1 MASEPSALA
10 LFIREP
16 SPGTVKARLSTS
28 LGPEKAARF
37 YWECALLSMAR
48 ALRLH
53 NAEVFVFFRP
63 VERRARIEELIMTR
77 FGHFEGK
84 FIPQQGGDPGERIFN
99 ALVHLDSLGFKRK
112 FTLGTDSPTLPLEYL
127 ERGLRALDDADPPR
141 RGEVSPAL
149 GGADCVLG
157 PTWSGGFYL
166 FGTKK
171 PDAGV
176 FRNVSWSSGLELV
189 HVFDNA
195 STLGS
200 KCTLLPRWQ
209 DIDTPDD
216 LEFLEGQVRQ
226 RDFQR
231 LKSILKEGS
240 PPDTPK

>member
-1 MASEPSALA
+1 MSKPSAAIA

-16 SPGTVKARLSTS
+16 SPGTVKARLSAS

-53 NAEVFVFFRP
+53 GAEVFVFFRP
-63 VERRARIEELIMTR
+63 MERRSRIEELVMSR

-84 FIPQQGGDPGERIFN
+84 FIPQEGATPGERLYN
-99 ALVHLDSLGFKRK
+99 ALFHLDSLGFGHK

-127 ERGLRALDDADPPR
+127 ERGLAALD
-141 RGEVSPAL
+141 
-149 GGADCVLG
+149 GADCVMG

-166 FGTKK
+166 YGTKK
-171 PDAGV
+171 PDAGA

-189 HVFDNA
+189 QVYDNA
-195 STLGS
+195 VSLGL
-200 KCTLLPRWQ
+200 KCALLPRWQ

-216 LEFLEGQVRQ
+216 LEFLEGQVRA
-226 RDFQR
+226 RDYQR
-231 LKSILKEGS
+231 LQSILREEPS
-240 PPDTPK
+240 RPS

>member
-1 MASEPSALA
+1 MAAASSALA

-53 NAEVFVFFRP
+53 DAEVFVFFRP
-63 VERRARIEELIMTR
+63 AERRARIEELVMSR
-77 FGHFEGK
+77 FGHFEGR
-84 FIPQQGGDPGERIFN
+84 FFPQEGADPGERIFN
-99 ALVHLDSLGFKRK
+99 ALARLDSLGYERK
-112 FTLGTDSPTLPLEYL
+112 FTLGTDSPTLPLDYL
-127 ERGLRALDDADPPR
+127 ERGLRALDD
-141 RGEVSPAL
+141 
-149 GGADCVLG
+149 ADCVLG

-171 PDAGV
+171 PDEAV

-189 HVFDNA
+189 QVFDNA
-195 STLGS
+195 SSLGR
-200 KCTLLPRWQ
+200 KCALLPRWQ

-231 LKSILKEGS
+231 LKSILQEGQA
-240 PPDTPK
+240 PTAPK

>member
-1 MASEPSALA
+1 VDTATSALA

-16 SPGTVKARLSTS
+16 SPGTVKARLSSS

-53 NAEVFVFFRP
+53 GAEVFVFFRP
-63 VERRARIEELIMTR
+63 VERRARIEELVMSR

-84 FIPQQGGDPGERIFN
+84 FIPQEGGDPGERLFN
-99 ALVHLDSLGFKRK
+99 ALSRLDAMGFERK

-127 ERGLRALDDADPPR
+127 ERGLRALDDADN
-141 RGEVSPAL
+141 
-149 GGADCVLG
+149 VLG

-166 FGTKK
+166 FGTRKV
-171 PDAGV
+171 DEGY

-189 HVFDNA
+189 QVYDNA
-195 STLGS
+195 TSLGR
-200 KCTLLPRWQ
+200 KCALLPRWQ

-231 LKSILKEGS
+231 LQAILHEGQDPI
-240 PPDTPK
+240 PPK

>member
-1 MASEPSALA
+1 MSLTPSALA

-16 SPGTVKARLSTS
+16 SPGTVKARLSSS
-28 LGPEKAARF
+28 LGPEIAARF

-53 NAEVFVFFRP
+53 GAEVFVFFRP
-63 VERRARIEELIMTR
+63 VERRARIEELVMSR

-84 FIPQQGGDPGERIFN
+84 FIPQEGSDPGERIFN
-99 ALVHLDSLGFKRK
+99 ALTHLDSLGYERK

-127 ERGLRALDDADPPR
+127 ERGLKALDN
-141 RGEVSPAL
+141 
-149 GGADCVLG
+149 ADCVLG

-166 FGTKK
+166 FGTRK
-171 PDAGV
+171 PDEAV

-189 HVFDNA
+189 QVFDNA
-195 STLGS
+195 STMGC

-231 LKSILKEGS
+231 LQSILKEGH
-240 PPDTPK
+240 PPAGPK

>member
-1 MASEPSALA
+1 MSTGPSALA

-53 NAEVFVFFRP
+53 GAEVFVFFRP
-63 VERRARIEELIMTR
+63 VERRARIEELVMSR

-84 FIPQQGGDPGERIFN
+84 FIPQEGSDPGERIFN
-99 ALVHLDSLGFKRK
+99 ALKHLDSLGFERK

-127 ERGLRALDDADPPR
+127 ERGLRALD
-141 RGEVSPAL
+141 E
-149 GGADCVLG
+149 ADCVLG

-189 HVFDNA
+189 QVFDNA
-195 STLGS
+195 STLGR
-200 KCTLLPRWQ
+200 KCTLLPLLQ

-231 LKSILKEGS
+231 LQSILHEGQE
-240 PPDTPK
+240 PTPAK

>member
-1 MASEPSALA
+1 MSTAPSALA

-53 NAEVFVFFRP
+53 DAEVFVFFRP
-63 VERRARIEELIMTR
+63 MERRARIEELVMSR

-84 FIPQQGGDPGERIFN
+84 FIPQEGSDPGERLFN
-99 ALVHLDSLGFKRK
+99 ALSRLDSLGFERK

-127 ERGLRALDDADPPR
+127 ERGLRALDDAD
-141 RGEVSPAL
+141 
-149 GGADCVLG
+149 CVLG

-166 FGTKK
+166 LGTKK
-171 PDAGV
+171 ADKAI
-176 FRNVSWSSGLELV
+176 FNNVSWSSGLELV
-189 HVFDNA
+189 QVFDNA
-195 STLGS
+195 SSHGN

-231 LKSILKEGS
+231 LKSILEEGH
-240 PPDTPK
+240 PPTPAK